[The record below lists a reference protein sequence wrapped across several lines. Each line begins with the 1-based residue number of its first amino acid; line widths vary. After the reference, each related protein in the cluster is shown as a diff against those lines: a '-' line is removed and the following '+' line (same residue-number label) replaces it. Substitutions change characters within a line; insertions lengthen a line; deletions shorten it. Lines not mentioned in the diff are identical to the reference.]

1 MEPCRGGDLL
11 EPTGVGGL
19 CGVVWTYPFV
29 SWMCLQVVNKSRVA
43 RMVTCPSSSKWVCL
57 KQSTFNWNDLCLYW
71 WTFGGYT
78 QFSDKATWLF
88 AAAGFACRQHLR
100 KERRN
105 SSGAWKEIHSLHFDL
120 CWLHLAD
127 FEHWRHDDFQRFP
140 HSTHHSTHHLMHL
153 CLTQKKNRATDW
165 SHVLTPWRRVR
176 RAAVE
181 LASQGSKM
189 LLRSWVMKVWIP
201 WPWSIGFPFAGHE
214 MGRLWKTKITATSF
228 AKVLL
233 CAALALH
240 AGQDGGLV
248 DSKSLNALSW
258 NILKSN
264 MASET
269 L

>member
-153 CLTQKKNRATDW
+153 CLTQKKTEPRTDHTYW
-165 SHVLTPWRRVR
+165 RHGEESEEPRSNWPRRGLRCCWDRGWWRFESHGLEVLDF
-176 RAAVE
+176 
-181 LASQGSKM
+181 
-189 LLRSWVMKVWIP
+189 LLQVMKWADYGRP
-201 WPWSIGFPFAGHE
+201 KLRQHLSPRCCFAQH
-214 MGRLWKTKITATSF
+214 
-228 AKVLL
+228 
-233 CAALALH
+233 LH
-240 AGQDGGLV
+240 Y
-248 DSKSLNALSW
+248 
-258 NILKSN
+258 
-264 MASET
+264 M
-269 L
+269 